1 MFEKQLSPCSSRA
14 ARILHSLFLDSL
26 LACHLAQVLVQQPQ
40 PQEQQ
45 QHGGL
50 PDDDS
55 LVLYKDP
62 SGLSMQQSVASVA
75 SGAQHIDPCII

>member
-1 MFEKQLSPCSSRA
+1 MQPSQASQE
-14 ARILHSLFLDSL
+14 
-26 LACHLAQVLVQQPQ
+26 QQ
-40 PQEQQ
+40 QQ

-62 SGLSMQQSVASVA
+62 SGLSMQQSVASMA
-75 SGAQHIDPCII
+75 SGAQAALISGCQYG